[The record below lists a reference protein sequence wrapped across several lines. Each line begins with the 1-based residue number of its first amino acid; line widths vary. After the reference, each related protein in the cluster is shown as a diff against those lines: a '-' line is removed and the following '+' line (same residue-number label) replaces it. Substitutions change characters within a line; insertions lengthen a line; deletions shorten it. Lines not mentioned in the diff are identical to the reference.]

1 MATMTIAKLHK
12 LLGEMVEAGNG
23 RTPVC
28 VDKSSFYHPL
38 EGDGVLILDVVEA
51 QARTITI
58 ADDDGWTA
66 TNKDG
71 SEKTRNV
78 FVLCG
83 GHRAAEVTPN
93 AQVTGAS
100 PALMAKRPR

>member
-1 MATMTIAKLHK
+1 MATMTVAKLHK

-23 RTPVC
+23 RKPVC
-28 VDKSSFYHPL
+28 VDKSSFYHQL
-38 EGDGVLILDVVEA
+38 EDDGVLILDVVEA

-71 SEKTRNV
+71 SEKTRKV
-78 FVLCG
+78 FVLGG
-83 GHRAAEVTPN
+83 GHRVDDVTPN
-93 AQVTGAS
+93 AALTGDGQ
-100 PALMAKRPR
+100 KT